1 MKAKRI
7 LVAGGLVAIC
17 LYTVFALNTLTG
29 VNDLL
34 RTRKLTGSQFSPEG
48 AASEFLDAL
57 AREDLESIRAM
68 ALSKREFAQYVWP
81 GLPASRP
88 GTNLTLDF
96 VWSSLNTR
104 SDSGLRRTLASYR
117 GRRLRLLGLRFT
129 GETTDYG
136 KAKVHRETRLR
147 IRDDEGRERELEL
160 FGSMLEVDGEYKIFS
175 FVR

>member
-1 MKAKRI
+1 MKSKRI
-7 LVAGGLVAIC
+7 LVAAGLAAIC

-29 VNDLL
+29 VTDML
-34 RTRKLTGSQFSPEG
+34 RTRRLASSEFSPEA
-48 AASEFLDAL
+48 AASKFLEAL
-57 AREDLESIRAM
+57 ARGDTEAIRAM
-68 ALSKREFAQYVWP
+68 AVSKGEFERYVWP

-96 VWSSLNTR
+96 VWGGLKTR
-104 SDSGLRRTLASYR
+104 SDSGLRRTMASLK
-117 GRRLRLLGLRFT
+117 GRRLRLLDLRFK

-136 KAKVHRETRLR
+136 PAKVHRATRLR